1 MKFTISIKTLGLNID
16 SETDNFDD
24 IEALVNASTYALD
37 EIRTHLPQTEIV
49 PTVEPEVQVQIDPA
63 SDGQL
68 EYMKKLG
75 LQIPENC
82 SKAQA
87 ISIINDYKKQHG
99 IPVNPR
105 YNKF

>member
-1 MKFTISIKTLGLNID
+1 MKFTISIKTLGLNIE

-37 EIRTHLPQTEIV
+37 EIRTHLPEPETS
-49 PTVEPEVQVQIDPA
+49 PTIEPEVQVQIDAA
-63 SDGQL
+63 SEGQL
-68 EYMKKLG
+68 QYMKKLG
-75 LQIPENC
+75 LQVPENC

>member
-1 MKFTISIKTLGLNID
+1 MKFTITIKTLGLNIE

-37 EIRTHLPQTEIV
+37 EIRTHLPQTEMA
-49 PTVEPEVQVQIDPA
+49 PTIEPEVQVQIDPA

-68 EYMKKLG
+68 QYMKKLG
-75 LQIPENC
+75 LQIPANC

-87 ISIINDYKKQHG
+87 ISIIDGYRIKHG
-99 IPVNPR
+99 IQVKRNCW
-105 YNKF
+105 KF